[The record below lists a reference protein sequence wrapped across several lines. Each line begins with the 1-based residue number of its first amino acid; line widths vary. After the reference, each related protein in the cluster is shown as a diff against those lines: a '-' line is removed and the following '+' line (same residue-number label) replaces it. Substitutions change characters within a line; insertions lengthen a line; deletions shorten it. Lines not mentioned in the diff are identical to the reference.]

1 LKDFIFI
8 GIKIINLT
16 SKFKF
21 RNFASANYYQKER
34 MPNTKSQNVRLPGI
48 YRYLYFISGVLLVAI
63 GVIGIFLPIL
73 PTTIFLILA
82 SACFIKSSPQANE
95 WLRNHKILGMYIKNY
110 QDKSGLTIKSK
121 IFNITLLWLMISAS
135 AIFFTDLWYIK
146 FLLFAIAI
154 GVTIHLVMVKTKKIK
169 E

>member
-1 LKDFIFI
+1 M
-8 GIKIINLT
+8 
-16 SKFKF
+16 
-21 RNFASANYYQKER
+21 QE
-34 MPNTKSQNVRLPGI
+34 TKNETVRLPGV

-82 SACFIKSSPQANE
+82 SACFIKSSSKANE

-110 QDKSGLTIKSK
+110 QDGTGLTPKSK
-121 IFNITLLWLMISAS
+121 IINITLLWIMISAS
-135 AIFFTDLWYIK
+135 AILFTDLWYMRL
-146 FLLFAIAI
+146 LLFGIAI
-154 GVTIHLVMVKTKKIK
+154 GVTLHLLMIKTKK

>member
-1 LKDFIFI
+1 M
-8 GIKIINLT
+8 
-16 SKFKF
+16 
-21 RNFASANYYQKER
+21 QK
-34 MPNTKSQNVRLPGI
+34 TKSKSVKLPRI
-48 YRYLYFISGVLLVAI
+48 YRYLYFISGVILVTI

-121 IFNITLLWLMISAS
+121 IFNIAFLWIMISAS
-135 AIFFTDLWYIK
+135 AIFFTELLYIR
-146 FLLFAIAI
+146 LLLLAIAI
-154 GVTIHLVMVKTKKIK
+154 GVTIHLLMVKTKKIK

>member
-1 LKDFIFI
+1 M
-8 GIKIINLT
+8 T
-16 SKFKF
+16 YKFKLK
-21 RNFASANYYQKER
+21 NFTFVNHNQKVR
-34 MPNTKSQNVRLPGI
+34 MQKTESQSVRLPGI

-110 QDKSGLTIKSK
+110 QDKSGLTVKSK
-121 IFNITLLWLMISAS
+121 IFNTTFLWIMISAS
-135 AIFFTDLWYIK
+135 AIFFTELWYIRL
-146 FLLFAIAI
+146 LLFAIAI
-154 GVTIHLVMVKTKKIK
+154 GVTIHLLMIKTKKD
-169 E
+169 

>member
-1 LKDFIFI
+1 MQ
-8 GIKIINLT
+8 KI
-16 SKFKF
+16 
-21 RNFASANYYQKER
+21 E
-34 MPNTKSQNVRLPGI
+34 PKSVQLPGF
-48 YRYLYFISGVLLVAI
+48 YRYLYFMSGVLLVAI

-121 IFNITLLWLMISAS
+121 IINITFLWVMISAS
-135 AIFFTDLWYIK
+135 AILFTELWYIR
-146 FLLFAIAI
+146 LLLLAIAI
-154 GVTIHLVMVKTKKIK
+154 GVTTHLVMVKTKKI
-169 E
+169 EG